1 MNLYSTNNR
10 NISVSFK
17 EAVMKGIADDG
28 GLFMPSA
35 FPEFEEKFFK
45 EIERLTFRE
54 LAFEISSAL
63 LQDEIPTESLGKI
76 IDVSMTFDA
85 PLIPLNGQTG
95 ILELFH
101 GPTLAFKDFGAR
113 FMANMMAYVNRDSK
127 KNITI
132 LVATSGD
139 TGSAVANGF
148 YNVDGIKVVLLYP
161 SNKVSKIQEQQLT
174 TLGGNIKALEVEGTF
189 DDCQRLVKKAFLD
202 KTLSNAMLLS
212 SANSINIGRLLPQSF
227 YYFRAFA
234 QVKDK
239 SLPLIVS
246 VPSGNFGNLT
256 AGLFAKEMGLPID
269 KYIAATNINDVFPKY
284 IESGRFEAKPSVKTI
299 SNAMDVG
306 NPSNFVRIR
315 ALYKDDINIARQNIY
330 SKSFSDEQTKSAIR
344 EIYEKYGYTIDPHGA
359 VGYLALKNYLR
370 DTGIK
375 KYNGIVLE
383 TAHPGKFA
391 DIVSE
396 VIDQKINLP
405 ERLAACMQ
413 KEKHAYKISASYD
426 GLKEFLLDEADKQ

>member
-1 MNLYSTNNR
+1 MKLYSTNNKDL
-10 NISVSFK
+10 SVSFK
-17 EAVMKGIADDG
+17 EAVMKGISDDG

-35 FPEFEEKFFK
+35 FPKLPADFFK
-45 EIERLTFRE
+45 ETGRLTFRE

-63 LQDEIPTESLGKI
+63 LQDEIPGESLRNI
-76 IDVSMTFDA
+76 IDASMTFDA
-85 PLIPLNGQTG
+85 PLAPLDEQTG
-95 ILELFH
+95 VLELFH

-113 FMANMMAYVNRDSK
+113 FMANMMAYVNREAK

-202 KTLSNAMLLS
+202 KSLSDKMPLS

-239 SLPLIVS
+239 SLPLIIS

-256 AGLFAKEMGLPID
+256 AGLFAKEMGLPVARF
-269 KYIAATNINDVFPKY
+269 IAATNINDVFPKY
-284 IESGRFEAKPSVKTI
+284 IETGIFEAKPSVKTI

-306 NPSNFVRIR
+306 NPSNFARIQ
-315 ALYKDDINIARQNIY
+315 ALYDYDVQTARQNIY
-330 SKSFSDEQTKSAIR
+330 SKSFSDEQTKSAVR
-344 EIYEKYGYTIDPHGA
+344 EVYDKYGYTIDPHGA

-375 KYNGIVLE
+375 KYSGIVLE

-391 DIVSE
+391 DIVSG
-396 VIDQKINLP
+396 VTGKKINLP
-405 ERLAACMQ
+405 DRLAECML
-413 KEKHAYKISASYD
+413 KEKHAVKIPASYD
-426 GLKEFLLDEADKQ
+426 RMKEFLLDEADKQ